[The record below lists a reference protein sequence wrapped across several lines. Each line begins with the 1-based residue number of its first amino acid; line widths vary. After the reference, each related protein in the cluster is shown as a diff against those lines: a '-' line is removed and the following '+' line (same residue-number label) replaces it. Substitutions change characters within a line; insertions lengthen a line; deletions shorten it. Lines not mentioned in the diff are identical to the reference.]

1 LCCSSFPVATDAI
14 SGIVGS
20 GGNVDAVDGEPIL
33 KPKGSRLS
41 FLYIGLCV
49 VAISFNIALAHFKKY
64 GSTVFHAPKD
74 TAVVEEGDEE

>member
-49 VAISFNIALAHFKKY
+49 VAISFKIALAHFKKY
-64 GSTVFHAPKD
+64 GSTVFRAPKD